1 MSSSSES
8 PSRVFGSPTR
18 AITSGGAAIFAL
30 YVNPRWGSGSG
41 NQASKAVS
49 TSGKFETIVVAYRSR
64 DPKFGRGSGGLK
76 VSNVAS
82 RLIEF
87 KPGNRQI
94 FIYQNQ
100 PVLIQARIRRRKK
113 LHMTADS
120 WDKSNLKQGKDVA

>member
-49 TSGKFETIVVAYRSR
+49 ISGKFETIVVVYRSWKPYR
-64 DPKFGRGSGGLK
+64 YDNQRSKDTKFIRGVM

-82 RLIEF
+82 RLTEVN
-87 KPGNRQI
+87 PGNRQI

-100 PVLIQARIRRRKK
+100 PVLIQARIRRRK
-113 LHMTADS
+113 
-120 WDKSNLKQGKDVA
+120 NGI